1 MFRNISVW
9 LQSFRMDPIG
19 TLIEIIFIV
28 AALLISLILHEIGH
42 GFVALKCGDPTAK
55 MMGRL
60 SLDPRKHLDPVGMIC
75 MFFLG
80 IGWAKPVPINPYNF
94 RKRNRDMILVS
105 VAGIAVNLLLFT
117 LSTFLYV
124 LLYRQH
130 GGVIHYV
137 KEFLMI
143 LLTYNISL
151 AIFNLVPV
159 PPLDGYR
166 LVNQLLFHG
175 QLDMNPRTM
184 MIIHYGF
191 LFVCLSGLLSQTF
204 SRICNFCMV
213 HMANLFASLLNIGV
227 HFI

>member
-1 MFRNISVW
+1 
-9 LQSFRMDPIG
+9 
-19 TLIEIIFIV
+19 
-28 AALLISLILHEIGH
+28 
-42 GFVALKCGDPTAK
+42 
-55 MMGRL
+55 
-60 SLDPRKHLDPVGMIC
+60 
-75 MFFLG
+75 
-80 IGWAKPVPINPYNF
+80 
-94 RKRNRDMILVS
+94 MILVS
-105 VAGIAVNLLLFT
+105 VAGIAVNLILFT

-130 GGVIHYV
+130 GDVIHYV